1 MLQRIRSSFW
11 TPAAA
16 ILQSRHCT
24 RPGSLQQPPGDRRG
38 VSGLPGSPA
47 GRGGLTCA
55 ALTCSGLHSRALPG
69 PQSEPS
75 SPGASFLTFYRK
87 CHPSSPV
94 TSFEIRSRE
103 RRNQQRK

>member
-47 GRGGLTCA
+47 GRGGRRCTHVLGA
-55 ALTCSGLHSRALPG
+55 ALTCSPG
-69 PQSEPS
+69 PTVRTVFTRGFLPHILQKMPPIKS
-75 SPGASFLTFYRK
+75 SDL
-87 CHPSSPV
+87 
-94 TSFEIRSRE
+94 I
-103 RRNQQRK
+103 